1 MCTCDHFAGH
11 VLVNISSTLAVAP
24 FTKVTAHGSL
34 NGPFQPTMA
43 SNTMQDL
50 TRNDWTL
57 IESKAKR
64 IRVQVG
70 QEIIKEGTRID
81 HLYVLRRGS
90 ASVELAGTT
99 SRAVIATLSAGDVFG
114 EMAFL
119 GDSTATAAVVATDE
133 VDVDAIWANDLR
145 ELVTMFPGFGAR
157 FYRSLAVILAQRLR
171 ETSRELLREM
181 TKKR

>member
-1 MCTCDHFAGH
+1 MTSPWGLVRGNKSRFGHCSYQSECADHRLH
-11 VLVNISSTLAVAP
+11 ERHWVSVY
-24 FTKVTAHGSL
+24 
-34 NGPFQPTMA
+34 
-43 SNTMQDL
+43 
-50 TRNDWTL
+50 
-57 IESKAKR
+57 
-64 IRVQVG
+64 
-70 QEIIKEGTRID
+70 
-81 HLYVLRRGS
+81 YVLRSGS
-90 ASVELAGTT
+90 ASVELEGTT
-99 SRAVIATLSAGDVFG
+99 SRAVIATLRAGDVFG

>member
-1 MCTCDHFAGH
+1 MPR
-11 VLVNISSTLAVAP
+11 STR
-24 FTKVTAHGSL
+24 
-34 NGPFQPTMA
+34 
-43 SNTMQDL
+43 QDL

-64 IRVQVG
+64 ISVRLG

-90 ASVELAGTT
+90 ASVELEGTT
-99 SRAVIATLSAGDVFG
+99 SRSVIATLNAGDVCG

-119 GDSTATAAVVATDE
+119 GDSTATAAVVAKDE
-133 VDVDAIWANDLR
+133 VEVDAIWADDLR
-145 ELVTMFPGFGAR
+145 ELVAAFPGFGVR

-171 ETSRELLREM
+171 QTSKELLREM
-181 TKKR
+181 TNKR

>member
-1 MCTCDHFAGH
+1 
-11 VLVNISSTLAVAP
+11 
-24 FTKVTAHGSL
+24 
-34 NGPFQPTMA
+34 
-43 SNTMQDL
+43 MQDL

-70 QEIIKEGTRID
+70 QEIIKEGARID
-81 HLYVLRRGS
+81 HLYVLRSGS
-90 ASVELAGTT
+90 ASVELEGTT
-99 SRAVIATLSAGDVFG
+99 SRAVIATLRAGDVFG